1 MFDPKLQYEFY
12 STDHQLYGKKDFSH
26 LLQKHGREEYKER
39 YFKCLITPQKYE
51 MANNVTH
58 RSLATI
64 ANMTIRWSDL
74 VDDINEA
81 IKEVRIVPDSSDD
94 SADEGD

>member
-1 MFDPKLQYEFY
+1 
-12 STDHQLYGKKDFSH
+12 
-26 LLQKHGREEYKER
+26 
-39 YFKCLITPQKYE
+39 